1 MSSGHFYAVYIGNM
15 ILCGMIG
22 GFTRFRIAAF
32 RISTESIDSP
42 NRWTRWTTRYLTFQF
57 WLLAVTGVSVL
68 YGRPLTK
75 ALIEL
80 SVPMPLVPGMYL
92 LSCVPLTLLCYRWDL
107 RWVRRADARKL
118 AGREA
123 FRKRWLDR

>member
-1 MSSGHFYAVYIGNM
+1 MSSGYFYGVYIGNM

-22 GFTRFRIAAF
+22 SYTRFRIAAF

-42 NRWTRWTTRYLTFQF
+42 NRWTRWTTRYLSFQF

-68 YGRPLTK
+68 YGAPLTK
-75 ALIEL
+75 ALIAL
-80 SVPMPLVPGMYL
+80 SVPMPLVPGIYL
-92 LSCVPLTLLCYRWDL
+92 LSCFPLAVLCYRWDL
-107 RWVRRADARKL
+107 RWVRRADDRKI

-123 FRKRWLDR
+123 FRRRWLNR